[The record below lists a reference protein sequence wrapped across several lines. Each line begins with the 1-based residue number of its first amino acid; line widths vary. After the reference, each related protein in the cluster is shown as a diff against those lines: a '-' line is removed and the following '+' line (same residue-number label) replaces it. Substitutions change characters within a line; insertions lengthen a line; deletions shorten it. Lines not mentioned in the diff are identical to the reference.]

1 MTVPQCC
8 PQGFQSCDVTREFE
22 NSQYS
27 EDPEDLSSFSNV
39 FNAVSRVEQGQDK
52 RHVEGEDPKEVN
64 YIEEGNNEEKLKSLS
79 VRLTRSSK
87 YDNNSDICLLWSHH
101 VSDEVLQGEPTNEY
115 PFSNSEEDN
124 FFNIVVC
131 SDLLWDYCCKI
142 LHELIKHKY

>member
-52 RHVEGEDPKEVN
+52 RHVEGEDPQEVN
-64 YIEEGNNEEKLKSLS
+64 YIEEGNNEEKLQGLSGYQGVSKYILIMISAFCGATTYLTRYSRVNQPTNIPSATRKKRSSSSLLS
-79 VRLTRSSK
+79 VLT
-87 YDNNSDICLLWSHH
+87 C
-101 VSDEVLQGEPTNEY
+101 
-115 PFSNSEEDN
+115 
-124 FFNIVVC
+124 
-131 SDLLWDYCCKI
+131 
-142 LHELIKHKY
+142 